1 MQSVDFR
8 CGMKDIYSLPL
19 MLFDITVLPVR
30 CMGTHPCFPATVQS
44 INQSI
49 KASNLFM
56 GSGQVGDLL
65 GGNGIAVLKELLLF
79 SDANSFLM
87 P

>member
-1 MQSVDFR
+1 MQSVDFG
-8 CGMKDIYSLPL
+8 CGMKDIYILPL
-19 MLFDITVLPVR
+19 MLFDITVLR
-30 CMGTHPCFPATVQS
+30 CMGTRPCFPATVQS

-49 KASNLFM
+49 KGSNHFM

-65 GGNGIAVLKELLLF
+65 GDNGIAVLKELLLF